1 MHAQLTR
8 TAQNNTDW
16 YWQLGTA
23 MLNFMI
29 SVFLTQAVDE
39 PDVYE
44 TDELPEVDQAQEE
57 VSAV

>member
-1 MHAQLTR
+1 
-8 TAQNNTDW
+8 
-16 YWQLGTA
+16 

-44 TDELPEVDQAQEE
+44 TDELPEADQAQEE